1 MRIQEAGPT
10 HGEAPT
16 VNRAFC
22 AFATVLA
29 IIVGACGTSAGSSD
43 NGHLITPGLPST
55 PGASSTSTASP
66 TASEPAP
73 YGLGRFPAPPTG
85 ALPIETASALQAIL
99 DRAASNLP
107 GVSATVIVAGRGT
120 WSGAAGTA
128 DDAHAV
134 EVDSSFGIASFTKTV
149 IAAEIMLLADHGK
162 LALSDPVSAHLPA
175 DFTFDTNGAT
185 IGNLLAMESGIPDPA
200 LNNTDYAADPMRDW
214 SVREVLATVPA
225 DRSKPGD
232 HFVYEDANYMLLG
245 MVVAQVTGQTTAAAL
260 RSGVLADPR
269 FAALVYQPEE
279 KPTGSLALPHVN
291 GQLRPDILARG
302 GGYLPSKAEASEG
315 NGSGCMASDSG
326 TLALWGYQLFGGA
339 IVSPQAVRT
348 MSDFGADLPN
358 GVMGPYGMGVF
369 DQTNLASGYG
379 VPTVGNGGWDDGG
392 YSSVMSVIPSEGIAI
407 AVLTN
412 EAGDPKQLVMP
423 LAQQMAAVLR

>member
-1 MRIQEAGPT
+1 
-10 HGEAPT
+10 
-16 VNRAFC
+16 
-22 AFATVLA
+22 
-29 IIVGACGTSAGSSD
+29 
-43 NGHLITPGLPST
+43 
-55 PGASSTSTASP
+55 
-66 TASEPAP
+66 
-73 YGLGRFPAPPTG
+73 
-85 ALPIETASALQAIL
+85 
-99 DRAASNLP
+99 
-107 GVSATVIVAGRGT
+107 
-120 WSGAAGTA
+120 
-128 DDAHAV
+128 
-134 EVDSSFGIASFTKTV
+134 V
-149 IAAEIMLLADHGK
+149 IAGEVMLLADEGK
-162 LALSDPVSAHLPA
+162 LTLSDPVSAHVPR

-245 MVVAQVTGQTTAAAL
+245 MVVAQVTGQTSAAAL

-269 FAALVYQPEE
+269 FLALVYQPEE
-279 KPTGSLALPHVN
+279 KPVGSLALPHIN
-291 GQLRPDILARG
+291 GQLRSDILARG

-339 IVSPQAVRT
+339 IVSPHAVQT
-348 MSDFGADLPN
+348 MTDFGAASPN
-358 GVMGPYGMGVF
+358 GAMGPYGMGVF
-369 DQTNLASGYG
+369 DQTHLANGYG

-392 YSSVMSVIPSEGIAI
+392 YSSVLSVIPSEGVAI

-423 LAQQMAAVLR
+423 LAQQMAAAFR

>member
-1 MRIQEAGPT
+1 
-10 HGEAPT
+10 
-16 VNRAFC
+16 VKRAKLVLVVIL
-22 AFATVLA
+22 AT
-29 IIVGACGTSAGSSD
+29 IVSACGTSAGSNDASA
-43 NGHLITPGLPST
+43 LTTPRVTSS
-55 PGASSTSTASP
+55 PGAKPTSTASP
-66 TASEPAP
+66 KATVP
-73 YGLGRFPAPPTG
+73 YSLGHFAAPPTE
-85 ALPIETASALQAIL
+85 ALPAASASALQAIL
-99 DRAASNLP
+99 DQAVPNLP

-120 WSGAAGTA
+120 WSGMAGTA
-128 DDAHAV
+128 DGEHPV
-134 EVDSSFGIASFTKTV
+134 EVRSSFGIASNTKTV
-149 IAAEIMLLADHGK
+149 IAAEVMLLADEGK
-162 LALSDPVSAHLPA
+162 LTLSDPVSAHVPR

-269 FAALVYQPEE
+269 FLALVYQPEE
-279 KPTGSLALPHVN
+279 KPVGSLALPHIN
-291 GQLRPDILARG
+291 GQLRSDILARG
-302 GGYLPSKAEASEG
+302 GGCLPSKAEASEG

-339 IVSPQAVRT
+339 IVSPHAVQT
-348 MSDFGADLPN
+348 MTDFGAASPN
-358 GVMGPYGMGVF
+358 GAMGPYGMGVF
-369 DQTNLASGYG
+369 DQTHLANGYG

-392 YSSVMSVIPSEGIAI
+392 YSSVLSVIPSEGVAI

-423 LAQQMAAVLR
+423 LAQQMAAAFR

>member
-1 MRIQEAGPT
+1 
-10 HGEAPT
+10 
-16 VNRAFC
+16 VKRAKLVLVVIL
-22 AFATVLA
+22 AT
-29 IIVGACGTSAGSSD
+29 IVSACGTSAGPNDASALTAPRVTSS
-43 NGHLITPGLPST
+43 PAAKPS
-55 PGASSTSTASP
+55 ATASP
-66 TASEPAP
+66 TATVP
-73 YGLGRFPAPPTG
+73 YSLGHFAAPPTEG
-85 ALPIETASALQAIL
+85 LPAASGSALQAIL
-99 DRAASNLP
+99 DQAVPNLP
-107 GVSATVIVAGRGT
+107 GVSATVIVAGRGR

-134 EVDSSFGIASFTKTV
+134 GIDSSFGIASNTKTV
-149 IAAEIMLLADHGK
+149 IAAEVMLLADAGK
-162 LALSDPVSAHLPA
+162 LKLSDPVSAHLPR

-185 IGNLLAMESGIPDPA
+185 IGNLLSMESGIPDPA
-200 LNNTDYAADPMRDW
+200 LNNTDYPSDPMRDW

-245 MVVAQVTGQTTAAAL
+245 MVVAQVTGRTTAEAL

-279 KPTGSLALPHVN
+279 KPTGPLALPHVS

-302 GGYLPSKAEASEG
+302 GGYLPSKAEASEA
-315 NGSGCMASDSG
+315 NGSGCMASNSG

-339 IVSPQAVRT
+339 IVSPHAVQAMT
-348 MSDFGADLPN
+348 DFGPDLPT
-358 GVMGPYGMGVF
+358 GDRYGMGIF
-369 DQTNLASGYG
+369 DQTHLANGYG
-379 VPTVGNGGWDDGG
+379 EPTVGNGGWDDGG
-392 YSSVMSVIPSEGIAI
+392 YSSVLSVLPGHGIAI

-412 EAGDPKQLVMP
+412 EAGDPRQLVMP

>member
-1 MRIQEAGPT
+1 MQHAKWVVVI
-10 HGEAPT
+10 
-16 VNRAFC
+16 
-22 AFATVLA
+22 VLA
-29 IIVGACGTSAGSSD
+29 TLVSACGTSAESNDASPLTTARVSSSPGSK
-43 NGHLITPGLPST
+43 P
-55 PGASSTSTASP
+55 TSTASP
-66 TASEPAP
+66 KATVP
-73 YGLGRFPAPPTG
+73 YSLGHFAAPPTE
-85 ALPIETASALQAIL
+85 ALPAASASALQAIL
-99 DRAASNLP
+99 DQAVPNLP

-120 WSGAAGTA
+120 WSGVAGTA
-128 DDAHAV
+128 DGEHPV
-134 EVDSSFGIASFTKTV
+134 EVRSSFGIASYTKTV
-149 IAAEIMLLADHGK
+149 IAAEVMLLADEGK
-162 LALSDPVSAHLPA
+162 LTLSDPVSAHLPG

-200 LNNTDYAADPMRDW
+200 LNTDYAADPMRDW

-339 IVSPQAVRT
+339 ILSQQAVRT

>member
-1 MRIQEAGPT
+1 MRTQEAGPT
-10 HGEAPT
+10 HREAST
-16 VNRAFC
+16 VHRAIC
-22 AFATVLA
+22 VFATVLA
-29 IIVGACGTSAGSSD
+29 IIVGACGTSAGSSAS
-43 NGHLITPGLPST
+43 GPLITPGVPST

-66 TASEPAP
+66 TASVPAP
-73 YGLGRFPAPPTG
+73 YGLGHFPAPPTG
-85 ALPIETASALQAIL
+85 ALPAVTASALQAIL
-99 DRAASNLP
+99 DRAVPNLP

-134 EVDSSFGIASFTKTV
+134 EVDSSFGIASLTKTV

-200 LNNTDYAADPMRDW
+200 LDNTDYAADLMRNW

-225 DRSKPGD
+225 GRSKPGD
-232 HFVYEDANYMLLG
+232 RFVYEDANYMLLG
-245 MVVAQVTGQTTAAAL
+245 MVVAQATGQTTTAAL

-279 KPTGSLALPHVN
+279 KPRGPLALPHVD
-291 GQLRPDILARG
+291 GRLRPDILARG
-302 GGYLPSKAEASEG
+302 GGFLPSKAEASEA
-315 NGSGCMASDSG
+315 NGSGCMASDAGS
-326 TLALWGYQLFGGA
+326 LALWGYQLFGGA
-339 IVSPQAVRT
+339 IVSPQAIQAMTNFV
-348 MSDFGADLPN
+348 GGDL
-358 GVMGPYGMGVF
+358 GPYGMGVF
-369 DQTNLASGYG
+369 DQTRLANGYFA
-379 VPTVGNGGWDDGG
+379 PTVGNGGDDDGG
-392 YSSVMSVIPSEGIAI
+392 YSSVLSVLPGQGIAI

-412 EAGDPKQLVMP
+412 EAGNPRALVMP

>member
-1 MRIQEAGPT
+1 
-10 HGEAPT
+10 
-16 VNRAFC
+16 VNRALCTFTI
-22 AFATVLA
+22 ALA
-29 IIVGACGTSAGSSD
+29 IVVGACGSSAGPSGNGPLVTPGVPSTAGSS
-43 NGHLITPGLPST
+43 ST
-55 PGASSTSTASP
+55 PTASP
-66 TASEPAP
+66 SASVPAP
-73 YGLGRFPAPPTG
+73 YGLGRFPAPPTQ
-85 ALPIETASALQAIL
+85 ALPSETATALQAIL
-99 DRAASNLP
+99 DRAASALP

-134 EVDSSFGIASFTKTV
+134 EVDSSFGIASLTKTV

-162 LALSDPVSAHLPA
+162 LALSDPVSAHLPE

-185 IGNLLAMESGIPDPA
+185 IANLLAMESGIPDPG
-200 LNNTDYAADPMRDW
+200 LDNTNYAADLMRDW

-245 MVVAQVTGQTTAAAL
+245 MVIAQVTGQTTAAAL

-279 KPTGSLALPHVN
+279 KPIGPLALPHVD
-291 GQLRPDILARG
+291 GRLRPDILARG

-315 NGSGCMASDSG
+315 NGSGCMASDAGS
-326 TLALWGYQLFGGA
+326 LALWGYQLFGGA
-339 IVSPQAVRT
+339 IVSLQSIRSMTNFV
-348 MSDFGADLPN
+348 GGEL
-358 GVMGPYGMGVF
+358 GPYGMGVF
-369 DQTNLASGYG
+369 DHTRLANGYFA
-379 VPTVGNGGWDDGG
+379 PAVGNGGDDDGG
-392 YSSVMSVIPSEGIAI
+392 YSSVLSVLPGQGIAI

-412 EAGDPKQLVMP
+412 EAGNPRALVMP

>member
-1 MRIQEAGPT
+1 
-10 HGEAPT
+10 
-16 VNRAFC
+16 VNRAIC
-22 AFATVLA
+22 AFAIVLA
-29 IIVGACGTSAGSSD
+29 ITVGACGTSTGSSD
-43 NGHLITPGLPST
+43 NGPLITPGVANT
-55 PGASSTSTASP
+55 PGASSPS

-73 YGLGRFPAPPTG
+73 YGLGRFPAPPTD
-85 ALPIETASALQAIL
+85 ALPRETASALQAIL
-99 DRAASNLP
+99 DRGASNLP

-128 DDAHAV
+128 DNAHAV
-134 EVDSSFGIASFTKTV
+134 EVASSFGIASLTKTV
-149 IAAEIMLLADHGK
+149 IAAEIMLLADEGK
-162 LALSDPVSAHLPA
+162 LKVSDLVSAHLPA

-200 LNNTDYAADPMRDW
+200 LNNTDYAADLMRNW

-245 MVVAQVTGQTTAAAL
+245 MVVAQVTGRTTASAL

-269 FAALVYQPEE
+269 FGALVYQPEE
-279 KPTGSLALPHVN
+279 KPTGSLALPHVG

-348 MSDFGADLPN
+348 MTDFVNGDL
-358 GVMGPYGMGVF
+358 GPYGMGVF
-369 DQTNLASGYG
+369 DQTNLANGYFAA
-379 VPTVGNGGWDDGG
+379 TVGNGGDDDGG
-392 YSSVMSVIPSEGIAI
+392 YSSVLSVLPGQGIAI

-412 EAGDPKQLVMP
+412 EAGNPRQLVMP

>member
-1 MRIQEAGPT
+1 VQHAKWVVVI
-10 HGEAPT
+10 
-16 VNRAFC
+16 
-22 AFATVLA
+22 VLA
-29 IIVGACGTSAGSSD
+29 TLVSACGTSAESNDASPLTTARVSSSPGSK
-43 NGHLITPGLPST
+43 P
-55 PGASSTSTASP
+55 TSTASP
-66 TASEPAP
+66 TAAVPAP

-85 ALPIETASALQAIL
+85 ALPAATASTLQAIL
-99 DRAASNLP
+99 DRAVPNLP
-107 GVSATVIVAGRGT
+107 GVSATVIVAGRGR
-120 WSGAAGTA
+120 WSGVAGIA
-128 DDAHAV
+128 DDQHHV
-134 EVDSSFGIASFTKTV
+134 EVGSSFGIASNTKTV
-149 IAAEIMLLADHGK
+149 IAAEVMLLADHGK
-162 LALSDPVSAHLPA
+162 LALSDRVSAHLPR

-200 LNNTDYAADPMRDW
+200 LDSTDYAADPMRDW

-269 FAALVYQPEE
+269 FDAIVYQPEE
-279 KPTGSLALPHVN
+279 KPAGSLALPHVN

-326 TLALWGYQLFGGA
+326 ALALWGYQLFGGA
-339 IVSPQAVRT
+339 IVSQHAIQAMT
-348 MSDFGADLPN
+348 DFGADLPN
-358 GVMGPYGMGVF
+358 GEGRYGMGVF
-369 DQTNLASGYG
+369 DQTNLANGYG

-392 YSSVMSVIPSEGIAI
+392 YSSVMSVIPSQGIAI

-412 EAGDPKQLVMP
+412 EAGDPKQLVLP

>member
-1 MRIQEAGPT
+1 
-10 HGEAPT
+10 
-16 VNRAFC
+16 VKRAKLVLVVIL
-22 AFATVLA
+22 AT
-29 IIVGACGTSAGSSD
+29 IVSACGASAGS
-43 NGHLITPGLPST
+43 NGASGPTTPRVTSS
-55 PGASSTSTASP
+55 PGAKLSATASP
-66 TASEPAP
+66 TATVAYS
-73 YGLGRFPAPPTG
+73 LGHFTAPPTEG
-85 ALPIETASALQAIL
+85 LPAASASALQAIL
-99 DRAASNLP
+99 DQAVPNLP
-107 GVSATVIVAGRGT
+107 GVSATVIVAGRGR

-134 EVDSSFGIASFTKTV
+134 AIDSSFGIASNTKTV
-149 IAAEIMLLADHGK
+149 IAAEVMLLADAGK
-162 LALSDPVSAHLPA
+162 LTLSDPVSAHLPL

-200 LNNTDYAADPMRDW
+200 LNNTDYASDPMRDW
-214 SVREVLATVPA
+214 SVPEVLATVPA

-279 KPTGSLALPHVN
+279 KPAGSLAWPHVG

-302 GGYLPSKAEASEG
+302 GGYLPSKAEASEA
-315 NGSGCMASDSG
+315 NGSGCMAGNSG

-339 IVSPQAVRT
+339 IVSPHAAQAMT
-348 MSDFGADLPN
+348 DFGAELPN
-358 GVMGPYGMGVF
+358 GDRYGMGVF
-369 DQTNLASGYG
+369 DLTNLANGYG
-379 VPTVGNGGWDDGG
+379 EPTVGNGGWDDGG
-392 YSSVMSVIPSEGIAI
+392 YSSLLSVLPGHGIAI

-412 EAGDPKQLVMP
+412 QAGDPRQLVMP

>member
-1 MRIQEAGPT
+1 MQPAKWVLATIL
-10 HGEAPT
+10 
-16 VNRAFC
+16 
-22 AFATVLA
+22 ATV
-29 IIVGACGTSAGSSD
+29 VGACGTPVGSDHASP
-43 NGHLITPGLPST
+43 LTAPGGT
-55 PGASSTSTASP
+55 SSPTLGLTSMASP
-66 TASEPAP
+66 TATVPAT
-73 YGLGRFPAPPTG
+73 YSLGQFPPPPTD
-85 ALPIETASALQAIL
+85 ALPNETASALQAIL
-99 DRAASNLP
+99 DRAVPNLP
-107 GVSATVIVAGRGT
+107 GVSATVIVAGRGR
-120 WSGAAGTA
+120 WSGVAGIA
-128 DDAHAV
+128 DDQHHV
-134 EVDSSFGIASFTKTV
+134 EVGSSFGIASNTKTV
-149 IAAEIMLLADHGK
+149 IAAEVMLLADHGK
-162 LALSDPVSAHLPA
+162 LALSDRVSAHLPR

-269 FAALVYQPEE
+269 FDAIVYQPEE
-279 KPTGSLALPHVN
+279 KPAGSLALPHVN

-302 GGYLPSKAEASEG
+302 GGYLPSRAEASQG

-339 IVSPQAVRT
+339 IVSQHAIQAMT
-348 MSDFGADLPN
+348 DFGA
-358 GVMGPYGMGVF
+358 GAMGPYGLGVF

-392 YSSVMSVIPSEGIAI
+392 YSSVMSVIPSQGIAI

>member
-1 MRIQEAGPT
+1 M
-10 HGEAPT
+10 
-16 VNRAFC
+16 NRAIC

-43 NGHLITPGLPST
+43 NGQLITPGLPST
-55 PGASSTSTASP
+55 SGASSTSTASP

-73 YGLGRFPAPPTG
+73 YGLGRFPAPP
-85 ALPIETASALQAIL
+85 LQAIL
-99 DRAASNLP
+99 DRAVPDLP

-128 DDAHAV
+128 DDAHTV

-175 DFTFDTNGAT
+175 DFTINTNGAT
-185 IGNLLAMESGIPDPA
+185 VGNLLAMESGIPDPA

-269 FAALVYQPEE
+269 FEALVYQPEE
-279 KPTGSLALPHVN
+279 VAGSLALPHVN

-302 GGYLPSKAEASEG
+302 GGYLPSKAEASAG
-315 NGSGCMASDSG
+315 NGSGCMASNSG

-392 YSSVMSVIPSEGIAI
+392 YSSVMSVIPSQGIAI

>member
-1 MRIQEAGPT
+1 
-10 HGEAPT
+10 
-16 VNRAFC
+16 VKRAKLVLVVIL
-22 AFATVLA
+22 AT
-29 IIVGACGTSAGSSD
+29 IVSACGTSAGSNDASA
-43 NGHLITPGLPST
+43 LTTPRVTSS
-55 PGASSTSTASP
+55 PGAKPTSTASP
-66 TASEPAP
+66 TATVP
-73 YGLGRFPAPPTG
+73 YSLGHFPPPPTD
-85 ALPIETASALQAIL
+85 ALPNETASALQAIL
-99 DRAASNLP
+99 DRAVPNLP
-107 GVSATVIVAGRGT
+107 GISATVIVAGRGT
-120 WSGAAGTA
+120 WSSAAGTA
-128 DDAHAV
+128 DDVHAIPI
-134 EVDSSFGIASFTKTV
+134 DSSFGIASNTKTV
-149 IAAEIMLLADHGK
+149 IAAEVMLLADEGK
-162 LALSDPVSAHLPA
+162 LTLSDPVSAHLPR

-185 IGNLLAMESGIPDPA
+185 IENLLAMESGIPDPA

-269 FAALVYQPEE
+269 FLALVYQPEE
-279 KPTGSLALPHVN
+279 KPVGSLALPHIN
-291 GQLRPDILARG
+291 GQLRSDILARG

-339 IVSPQAVRT
+339 IVSQHAIQAMT
-348 MSDFGADLPN
+348 DFGADLPN
-358 GVMGPYGMGVF
+358 GAMSTYGMGVF

-392 YSSVMSVIPSEGIAI
+392 YSSVLSVIPSEGVAI

-423 LAQQMAAVLR
+423 LAQQMAAAFR